1 MTRQSAKSPR
11 AEKAKYLAELGID
24 DWIRHLCHVEEMFS
38 ILDIQV
44 SIGDTP
50 AQVANQEF
58 SKKVLFFFFY
68 FFDSANGPSISGVE
82 NCS

>member
-1 MTRQSAKSPR
+1 
-11 AEKAKYLAELGID
+11 
-24 DWIRHLCHVEEMFS
+24 MFS

-58 SKKVLFFFFY
+58 SKKRFY
-68 FFDSANGPSISGVE
+68 SSSSTFLIQQMARPFQELKTAVNNPFE
-82 NCS
+82 NPRFPFT